1 MATLDV
7 TSASSALKVYY
18 TNQRMI
24 QLTYKDCPLYAMIP
38 KHKNFE
44 GSTYPLPMR
53 VTNPQGRSATFSNA
67 QGQKQPSNYKTF
79 QLTRKTDYS
88 LASITTEAIL
98 ASSSNPGAFI
108 RLATA
113 EIDGAL
119 ESLKRSIAF
128 KLYGDG
134 SGALGSVDT
143 YSSANP
149 AVLQFQNPED
159 IVKIEVGQTL
169 EVRSG
174 ATVRNLG
181 AAATSALVTNVNRDT
196 GAFTI
201 AADNS
206 GATATVAQGDTVNV
220 VGDYDAAFTGL
231 AGWVPATAPT
241 STPFFSVD
249 RSVDATR
256 LGGVR
261 VPSTGKPLD
270 EALIDGAR
278 RINREGGSPDYA
290 FMSFDKYAAL
300 EKTLGSRI
308 RYTSV
313 EIAGT
318 ADVTFRAIEVPGPNG
333 VIRCMADRDCP
344 SDRIYLLTM
353 QSWGL
358 YSLKEPIM
366 IVDLDGNKML
376 REASADAYEVRCAFY
391 GQLGCDHPGSNAVL
405 TF

>member
-7 TSASSALKVYY
+7 SSASAALKIYY
-18 TNQRMI
+18 SNQRMV
-24 QLTYKDCPLYAMIP
+24 QLTYKDCPFYAMLR
-38 KHKNFE
+38 KVKNFE
-44 GSTYPLPMR
+44 GSSYPLPMR

-67 QGQKQPSNYKTF
+67 QAQKQPSNYKTF

-98 ASSSNPGAFI
+98 ASSSNPGAFV

-134 SGALGSVDT
+134 SGSLGSINEPADT
-143 YSSANP
+143 DTAIQ
-149 AVLQFQNPED
+149 LQNPED
-159 IVKIEVGQTL
+159 IVKFEVGQL
-169 EVRSG
+169 VEVRNG
-174 ATVRNLG
+174 ATVRAWSTGVTSGLITKVDRDAGTFETAN
-181 AAATSALVTNVNRDT
+181 AYASATGTMVD
-196 GAFTI
+196 
-201 AADNS
+201 
-206 GATATVAQGDTVNV
+206 GDTVNV
-220 VGDYDAAFTGL
+220 VGDYDSALTGL
-231 AGWVPATAPT
+231 AGWIPATAPT
-241 STPFFSVD
+241 TGDSHFGVD

-261 VPSTGKPLD
+261 VASTGKPLD

-300 EKTLGSRI
+300 EKTLGGRI
-308 RYTSV
+308 RYEEV
-313 EIAGT
+313 QIAGISFT
-318 ADVTFRAIEVPGPNG
+318 SIVVNGPSG
-333 VIRCMADRDCP
+333 KIRCIADRDCP

-353 QSWGL
+353 ESWAL

-391 GQLGCDHPGSNAVL
+391 GQLGCNHPGSNAVL